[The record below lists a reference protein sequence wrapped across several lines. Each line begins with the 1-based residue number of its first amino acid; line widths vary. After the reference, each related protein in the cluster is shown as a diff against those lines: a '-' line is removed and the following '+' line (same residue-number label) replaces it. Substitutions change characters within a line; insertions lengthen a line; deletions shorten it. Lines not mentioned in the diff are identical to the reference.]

1 VDPFGLMS
9 CKPNHQAGKSS
20 KKYGHARNQHGS
32 QNNAQK
38 LIDRAKNPKDP
49 GPVGHF
55 SDNRMIEEAFAK
67 APNTHGVHDVK
78 VSQPSKV
85 YYPDGTVKTTDI
97 VRVVI
102 RDRPITAY
110 PYIPGD

>member
-1 VDPFGLMS
+1 
-9 CKPNHQAGKSS
+9 
-20 KKYGHARNQHGS
+20 
-32 QNNAQK
+32 
-38 LIDRAKNPKDP
+38 
-49 GPVGHF
+49 
-55 SDNRMIEEAFAK
+55 MIEAAFAK
-67 APNTHGVHDVK
+67 ALNTSGVHDAK

-110 PYIPGD
+110 PYILGD